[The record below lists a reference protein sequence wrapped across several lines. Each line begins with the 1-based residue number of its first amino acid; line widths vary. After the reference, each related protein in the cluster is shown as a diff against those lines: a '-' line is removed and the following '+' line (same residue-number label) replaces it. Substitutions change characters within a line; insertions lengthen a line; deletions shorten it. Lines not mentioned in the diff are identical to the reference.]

1 MKFIGSYNPLSCDNY
16 INAGNYFQQQLS
28 NHSNLVVRTAFVFAK
43 IVGRGQDVLIHAGL
57 GSIKLIASTAM
68 AIYSIPAAAF
78 DIMPIHHKVAKQA
91 SRHFGLAL
99 FFIADIPLSLANILK
114 KYPQHLADKIQRNL
128 MIDNIIEEMDIEFDK
143 PYLTEKQIIINSN
156 SEKIQQ
162 LQEELSQTRKEHYNV
177 LQTYTKYVNEQ
188 IKKEGLQE
196 SKAS

>member
-1 MKFIGSYNPLSCDNY
+1 MSFINKCKPLSCDNY

-43 IVGRGQDVLIHAGL
+43 IVGRVQDLLIHAGL
-57 GSIKLIASTAM
+57 GSIKLIFSTAM
-68 AIYSIPAAAF
+68 AIYSIPSAAF
-78 DIMPIHHKVAKQA
+78 DIIPIHHKVAKQA

-114 KYPQHLADKIQRNL
+114 KYPQHLADKIQKNL
-128 MIDNIIEEMDIEFDK
+128 IIENIMEEMDIEFDK
-143 PYLTEKQIIINSN
+143 TYPTEKQMIINSK

-162 LQEELSQTRKEHYNV
+162 LQEELSQTRENYDNLLQSCKEQV
-177 LQTYTKYVNEQ
+177 LEQ